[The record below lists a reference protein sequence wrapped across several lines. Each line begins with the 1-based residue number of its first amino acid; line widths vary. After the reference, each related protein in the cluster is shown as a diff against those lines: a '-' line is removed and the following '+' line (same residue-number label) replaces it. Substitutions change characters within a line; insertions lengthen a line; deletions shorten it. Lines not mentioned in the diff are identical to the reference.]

1 VQQSAA
7 ANASSPQSSMHGEV
21 PESDELPDIPTLFH
35 QRPINTT
42 TMQDSTAQL
51 QPNEPIAMQRGSSPS
66 QV

>member
-1 VQQSAA
+1 
-7 ANASSPQSSMHGEV
+7 MHGEV